1 MTTITDTKKT
11 NARAEMKARVIRWS
25 NTCNKL
31 SDEIAEWSVT
41 SRNPTVALQIAEQVS
56 QVALQLISA
65 QAWGDVFVEPSP
77 GKEADDGLVGP
88 GRTRAE
94 ELMIL
99 GNSQDPVSTLA
110 VARCARSQ

>member
-77 GKEADDGLVGP
+77 GKRADDG
-88 GRTRAE
+88 R
-94 ELMIL
+94 
-99 GNSQDPVSTLA
+99 
-110 VARCARSQ
+110 

>member
-56 QVALQLISA
+56 RVALQLISA

-77 GKEADDGLVGP
+77 GKRADVVDSGP
-88 GRTRAE
+88 SENVSGRTDDTWEFTRP
-94 ELMIL
+94 
-99 GNSQDPVSTLA
+99 S
-110 VARCARSQ
+110 

>member
-1 MTTITDTKKT
+1 LTTITDTKKT

-41 SRNPTVALQIAEQVS
+41 SRNPNVALQIAEQVS

-77 GKEADDGLVGP
+77 GKRADDGRQWAQGQ
-88 GRTRAE
+88 RERK
-94 ELMIL
+94 
-99 GNSQDPVSTLA
+99 N
-110 VARCARSQ
+110 